1 MATYL
6 VDYQKQLPGWDEF
19 DKVQHGAVR
28 VEADSAH
35 EAMDKADTQLGKYCV
50 AVMAKKV
57 EEKHV

>member
-6 VDYQKQLPGWDEF
+6 VDYQEQLPGWDEF
-19 DKVQHGAVR
+19 DKVRHGVVR

-35 EAMDKADTQLGKYCV
+35 TAMDKAESQLGKYCV

-57 EEKHV
+57 EVQHV